1 MFRLKQFFG
10 KIPARQIKYLSLFFL
25 FLKYM
30 SIAKLFKKILS
41 VGVVTVPRSEIKET
55 DGIEIIGGALK
66 EKTVKMFGRS
76 LQIREVD
83 TGSCNACEVEANALN
98 NPIYDIERFGISFVA
113 SPRHADAL
121 LVTGPVSRNMKE
133 ALVKT
138 YEAAGSPK
146 IVIAMGKCAIDGGIF
161 KDSYAVENGVS
172 NIIPV
177 DIKIG
182 GCPPN
187 PKKIIYALLKGL
199 EQLEQKNPKN

>member
-1 MFRLKQFFG
+1 MQ
-10 KIPARQIKYLSLFFL
+10 
-25 FLKYM
+25 
-30 SIAKLFKKILS
+30 KLFKKIFN
-41 VGVVTVPRSEIKET
+41 VGTVTIPKKNIADIKET
-55 DGIEIIGGALK
+55 DNIEIVGGALK
-66 EKTVKMFGRS
+66 EKIVKMFRRS

-133 ALVKT
+133 ALIKT
-138 YEAAGSPK
+138 YEATGSPK
-146 IVIAMGKCAIDGGIF
+146 IVIAMGNCAKDGGIF
-161 KDSYAVENGVS
+161 KDSYAVENGV
-172 NIIPV
+172 NKIIPV
-177 DIKIG
+177 DIYIP

-199 EQLEQKNPKN
+199 EDIEGKKSKK